1 MLKVGMIGL
10 GLIGGSL
17 AKSIRLHHKDA
28 VITAYDTNRD
38 SLAAALEEKV
48 ISKALT
54 KIDDFTSSDAFYD
67 CDFIFLC
74 TPVESFHV
82 YLPLLKKVL
91 KEDTV
96 LTDVGSVKARVHKEM
111 EEYGLNKYF
120 IGGHPMAGTEKEGYE
135 NSFPEMMNQTRFL
148 LTPAKESSEAA
159 LEKYKE
165 LICSLDAIPMVLD
178 YKEHDRAVAAI
189 SHVPHLV
196 ASGLVDLVA
205 SKDEKKFLNEMAAG
219 GFKDIT
225 RIASSNP
232 HMWQNICFSNK
243 VAVLEMLDSY
253 ISIMQQ
259 ARENLAAENVE
270 GLCNHFAVAKEYRD
284 KIN

>member
-1 MLKVGMIGL
+1 
-10 GLIGGSL
+10 
-17 AKSIRLHHKDA
+17 
-28 VITAYDTNRD
+28 
-38 SLAAALEEKV
+38 
-48 ISKALT
+48 
-54 KIDDFTSSDAFYD
+54 
-67 CDFIFLC
+67 
-74 TPVESFHV
+74 
-82 YLPLLKKVL
+82 
-91 KEDTV
+91 
-96 LTDVGSVKARVHKEM
+96 
-111 EEYGLNKYF
+111 
-120 IGGHPMAGTEKEGYE
+120 
-135 NSFPEMMNQTRFL
+135 
-148 LTPAKESSEAA
+148 
-159 LEKYKE
+159 
-165 LICSLDAIPMVLD
+165 MVLD
-178 YKEHDRAVAAI
+178 YREHDRAVAAI

-243 VAVLEMLDSY
+243 AAVLEMLDSY
-253 ISIMQQ
+253 IAIMQQ